1 MRTSSIV
8 KPQKQTGSGSKRGRR
23 AGEVIGRRVGG
34 QMGKVIGGAVGEAVG
49 QILDKPPVG
58 AKY

>member
-8 KPQKQTGSGSKRGRR
+8 KPEKQTGSWSKWGRR
-23 AGEVIGRRVGG
+23 AGEVVGRRVAG

-58 AKY
+58 TTY